1 MKPTRYRTLSS
12 EETEISFPLL
22 ECWNPL
28 TRIAT
33 IAAQVNKKRVLCRIS
48 MEILQERFDAS
59 SEAPMEAVVENRAA
73 IERAARKLIE
83 DERYEEDGS
92 IIIRES
98 DL

>member
-1 MKPTRYRTLSS
+1 
-12 EETEISFPLL
+12 
-22 ECWNPL
+22 
-28 TRIAT
+28 
-33 IAAQVNKKRVLCRIS
+33 
-48 MEILQERFDAS
+48 
-59 SEAPMEAVVENRAA
+59 MEAVVENRPA